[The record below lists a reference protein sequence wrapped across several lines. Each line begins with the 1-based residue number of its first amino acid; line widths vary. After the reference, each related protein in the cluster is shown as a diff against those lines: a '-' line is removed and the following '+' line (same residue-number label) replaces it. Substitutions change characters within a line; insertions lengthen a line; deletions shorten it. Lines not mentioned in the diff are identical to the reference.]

1 MPNKTYD
8 SIDDAKKEATSQT
21 NKTGRIHFIN
31 FAEGTTDKYVVI
43 PSELGVGTVA
53 PKKKG
58 GKIRKQSGRNRLY

>member
-1 MPNKTYD
+1 M
-8 SIDDAKKEATSQT
+8 
-21 NKTGRIHFIN
+21 
-31 FAEGTTDKYVVI
+31 I